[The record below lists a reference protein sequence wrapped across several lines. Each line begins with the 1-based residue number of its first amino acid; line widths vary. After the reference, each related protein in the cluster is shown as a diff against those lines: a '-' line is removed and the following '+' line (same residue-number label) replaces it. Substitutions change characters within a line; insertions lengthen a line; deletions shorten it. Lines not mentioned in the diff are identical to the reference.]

1 MTSLAVIM
9 TLCMDESANAT
20 TKSAV
25 MKGRALERSI
35 VVIIDLSSSVG
46 LA

>member
-20 TKSAV
+20 SKSAV
-25 MKGRALERSI
+25 MKGCALKRSI
-35 VVIIDLSSSVG
+35 VTID
-46 LA
+46 